1 MANPSAT
8 QNVSINIGHSFP
20 VPQVFLPQINH
31 ALTQLETELGMAS
44 INVERAK
51 LSVSQAVD
59 HLNYVRA
66 HYPTFAAPFYYLRER
81 EAQDGVNRA
90 YEHLVQARAV
100 ERGVER
106 RIRALR
112 GGPSMSHGS
121 YGYGYGYAAN
131 HPGPNYPPPPPTW
144 PPSHST
150 YPPPSQ
156 HDNSQNALGG
166 NTIHIEQ
173 HQNANDFDCMAE
185 MKKW

>member
-8 QNVSINIGHSFP
+8 QKVSINIGHSFP

-31 ALTQLETELGMAS
+31 ALIQLETELGMAT
-44 INVERAK
+44 
-51 LSVSQAVD
+51 
-59 HLNYVRA
+59 

-100 ERGVER
+100 ERDVER
-106 RIRALR
+106 GIRALR

-121 YGYGYGYAAN
+121 YGYGYAAN

-150 YPPPSQ
+150 YPPPLQ

-166 NTIHIEQ
+166 NMIHIEQ

-185 MKKW
+185 MKKWLNFLSFGKLCGVPV